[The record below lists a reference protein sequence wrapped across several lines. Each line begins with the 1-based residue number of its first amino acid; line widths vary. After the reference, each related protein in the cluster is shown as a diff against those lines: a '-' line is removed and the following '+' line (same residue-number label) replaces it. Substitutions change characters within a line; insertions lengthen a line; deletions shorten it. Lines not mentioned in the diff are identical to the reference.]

1 MTTAFPPIEPSSRR
15 FNVFQFPTTSQKS
28 QSGVITRRLWASRPS
43 NATLDLQ
50 FKNISDTDTSAILAA
65 YNQAKGPVDDLSL
78 PTALFNGADA
88 TLTTY
93 LDTSVTGA
101 GLVWSFAEDSPPTV
115 QSIAPNRSTVSV
127 KLAAELRMS

>member
-1 MTTAFPPIEPSSRR
+1 M
-15 FNVFQFPTTSQKS
+15 FQFPTTTQKS
-28 QSGVITRRLWASRPS
+28 QSGVITRRLWANRPS

-50 FKNISDTDTSAILAA
+50 FQNISDTDTTAILAA

-78 PTALFNGADA
+78 PVALFNGADS
-88 TLTTY
+88 TLQTY
-93 LDTSVTGA
+93 LDTTVTGA
-101 GLVWSFAEDSPPTV
+101 GLIWSFAENSPPTV